1 MIMKRGILITAIA
14 LVTLVTSCSWLEDFG
29 DTNVNPGVTNK
40 PIPSALLTKSEL
52 WIGNLAG
59 YGRDYYVTHGTIQ
72 ALYCQYFA
80 ETQYPEASLYATP
93 KYSSSLYYNF
103 ILMDLQ
109 NIINMN
115 TDDATKVEANKYGEN
130 VNQIAIAKILQ
141 SYVFWFITDTWG
153 DVPYTTA
160 LKGDLNVQF
169 EPQEDIYKGII
180 QTLTN
185 AQDSLTNSGSPI
197 LGDVIFN
204 GNITKWK
211 KLANSIRVL
220 MALRLSKRYPS
231 ASDYAAT
238 QLKAALSEGV
248 IENNDDNFL
257 IPYPGGSFK
266 CNYWLMYDGRK
277 DYGESATMVSLLSS
291 INDGRLNVFGSSG
304 IGVPYGRTR
313 DYITNWTTSNPNW
326 AYVLHPDYR
335 TESSP
340 VFIVTAAHV
349 WLARAEAAQ
358 LNWTTEN
365 VSDCYING
373 IKASFNQWGLG
384 DPSNIYLLGVALPGT
399 NNGNLQKI
407 WTQQYIAFYPNGHHG
422 WANWRRTGYPPL
434 TPAPDATNGGVIP
447 RRFIYGD
454 TEYSLNKSAVE
465 EAASRITG
473 GDTEKSRVWWDNE

>member
-1 MIMKRGILITAIA
+1 MKRGIIISVLA
-14 LVTLVTSCSWLEDFG
+14 LATLVTSCSWFEDFD

-80 ETQYPEASLYATP
+80 ETQYPEASLYALP
-93 KYSSSLYYNF
+93 KISSSAYYSR

-109 NIINMN
+109 NIINLN

-153 DVPYTTA
+153 DVPYATA
-160 LKGDLNVQF
+160 LKGDLNVEF
-169 EPQEDIYKGII
+169 ETQESIYKGII
-180 QTLTN
+180 QTLTD
-185 AQDSLTNSGSPI
+185 AASSLQTSGSPI
-197 LGDVIFN
+197 LGDVIYN
-204 GNITKWK
+204 GDVTKWK

-220 MALRLSKRYPS
+220 MALRLSKRYPG
-231 ASDYAAT
+231 ATEYAAT
-238 QLKAALSEGV
+238 ELKAALNSGV
-248 IENNDDNFL
+248 IESNSDNFM

-277 DYGESATMVSLLSS
+277 DYGESATMVSLLNGISDPRQS
-291 INDGRLNVFGSSG
+291 VFGSSNV
-304 IGVPYGRTR
+304 GVPYGRTR

-326 AYVLHPDYR
+326 AYVLNPAYR
-335 TESSP
+335 AENSP

-358 LNWTTEN
+358 LGWTAEVVNT
-365 VSDCYING
+365 CYENG
-373 IKASFNQWGLG
+373 ITASFNQWGLG
-384 DPSNIYLLGVALPGT
+384 NPSPGYLAGVALPGDNT
-399 NNGNLQKI
+399 GNLQNI
-407 WTQQYIAFYPNGHHG
+407 WRQQYIAFYPNGHHG
-422 WANWRRTGYPPL
+422 WANWRRTGYPLL

-447 RRFIYGD
+447 RRFMYGD

-465 EAASRITG
+465 TAVARISG
-473 GDTEKSRVWWDNE
+473 GDTEKSRVWWDVQ